1 MSIYHVIN
9 PAINRLLRS
18 PWHRLLSKRIM
29 IVSYRGRKSG
39 KRYNTPISY
48 YRNGDKVYCF
58 TNGVWRYNFNSDSAA
73 TLRIA
78 GKDLSARGKVFA
90 GHRAQ
95 QIDLMSAYFKAV
107 PQDKKFYG
115 IKGGAGD
122 EPTRTHVAQA
132 LGSIVII
139 EFTLQ

>member
-1 MSIYHVIN
+1 
-9 PAINRLLRS
+9 
-18 PWHRLLSKRIM
+18 M